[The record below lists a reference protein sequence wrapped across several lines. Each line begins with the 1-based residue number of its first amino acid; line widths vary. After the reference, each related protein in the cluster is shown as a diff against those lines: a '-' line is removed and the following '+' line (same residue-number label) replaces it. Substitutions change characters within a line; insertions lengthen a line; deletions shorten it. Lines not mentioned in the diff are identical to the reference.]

1 MTKISVVLS
10 VSAGVLVGLCASAH
24 ADHWRVC
31 NKTLEELFVAV
42 GYHDKENQS
51 ISRGWGTVPSCR
63 CINALTYDKTDNTNV
78 YLYAENRAGVAKFT
92 SDGPRLCVSNPGHFV
107 YRNGPGNPCSGR
119 VVGFDKVH
127 LRTWPNVYT
136 TNLESGDTCSMDPG

>member
-51 ISRGWGTVPSCR
+51 ISAGLGHGSLLPLYQRADLRQDGQYQRLPVCGEPGRRREVHVGRPSALRIEPGTFRLP
-63 CINALTYDKTDNTNV
+63 
-78 YLYAENRAGVAKFT
+78 ERAGQ
-92 SDGPRLCVSNPGHFV
+92 PL
-107 YRNGPGNPCSGR
+107 
-119 VVGFDKVH
+119 
-127 LRTWPNVYT
+127 
-136 TNLESGDTCSMDPG
+136 